1 MNSGK
6 LRTAQLSLDQTAD
19 PQIYEKNQMTVLK
32 PLSLKVVYYAAIDN
46 KLIQE
51 RRVTGLVKRHSK
63 G

>member
-32 PLSLKVVYYAAIDN
+32 PLSLRVVYYVAIDN

-63 G
+63 D